1 MENNKHIESVFDEQ
15 TESLIITF
23 PTNRVVVRINLKTEA
38 EELSEAKESFEKM
51 KSGIAQL
58 IESMSHNESIT
69 LHDVGEI
76 EEIVFVNKT
85 EWTNGSLSVVL
96 PISSGHGTVAVL
108 LPNSPDLLDQINSVA
123 ETLASI

>member
-1 MENNKHIESVFDEQ
+1 
-15 TESLIITF
+15 
-23 PTNRVVVRINLKTEA
+23 
-38 EELSEAKESFEKM
+38 M

>member
-51 KSGIAQL
+51 KSSIAQL